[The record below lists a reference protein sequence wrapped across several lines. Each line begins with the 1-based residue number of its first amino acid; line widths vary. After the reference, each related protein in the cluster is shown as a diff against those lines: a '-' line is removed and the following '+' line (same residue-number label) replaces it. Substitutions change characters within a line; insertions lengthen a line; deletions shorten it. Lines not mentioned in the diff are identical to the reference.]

1 MNQDNIIMWAPLV
14 IITTWVILLIYQII
28 TG

>member
-14 IITTWVILLIYQII
+14 IVTTWVILLVYQII